1 MEPRDPLMTE
11 LEAMAV
17 ISRVLETLSDS
28 ATRQRLLRWAAE
40 RAGVE
45 AVAFSKG
52 LEVTTTSPV
61 RAADDPALKLDSL
74 EDMFDTAA
82 PIEDDLTVVV
92 DEPIASLPVPPETSK
107 APVADVLRSFAAEF
121 QRFAE
126 EWNGA
131 AA

>member
-1 MEPRDPLMTE
+1 MERRDPLMTE

-17 ISRVLETLSDS
+17 ISRVLETLPD
-28 ATRQRLLRWAAE
+28 AAARQRVLRWAAE
-40 RAGVE
+40 RVGAD
-45 AVAFSKG
+45 AVAFVAVAQKKTA
-52 LEVTTTSPV
+52 VPV
-61 RAADDPALKLDSL
+61 ADDPALKVDSL
-74 EDMFDTAA
+74 EDMFGKPVAA
-82 PIEDDLTVVV
+82 EDEPRVVV
-92 DEPIASLPVPPETSK
+92 DEPIPAVPDTST

>member
-1 MEPRDPLMTE
+1 MERRDPLMTE

-17 ISRVLETLSDS
+17 VSRVLETLPDS
-28 ATRQRLLRWAAE
+28 ATRQRVLRWAAE
-40 RAGVE
+40 RAGIE
-45 AVAFSKG
+45 AVALSKA
-52 LEVTTTSPV
+52 LEATTMSPV

-74 EDMFDTAA
+74 EDMFGTAV
-82 PIEDDLTVVV
+82 PVEDELTVAV
-92 DEPIASLPVPPETSK
+92 DDPIAAIPPDRSK

>member
-1 MEPRDPLMTE
+1 MEPRDLLMTE

-17 ISRVLETLSDS
+17 ISRVLETLPDS
-28 ATRQRLLRWAAE
+28 ATRQRVLRWAAE

-45 AVAFSKG
+45 AVTFSKT
-52 LEVTTTSPV
+52 LEATTMSPV
-61 RAADDPALKLDSL
+61 RPADDPALKLDSL
-74 EDMFDTAA
+74 EDMFGTVA
-82 PIEDDLTVVV
+82 PVEDSLTVAV
-92 DEPIASLPVPPETSK
+92 DDPIAATLPDTSK

>member
-1 MEPRDPLMTE
+1 MTE

-17 ISRVLETLSDS
+17 ISRVLETLPDS
-28 ATRQRLLRWAAE
+28 ATRERVLRWAAE
-40 RAGVE
+40 RAGIE
-45 AVAFSKG
+45 AVAFSKA
-52 LEVTTTSPV
+52 LETTTMSPV

-74 EDMFDTAA
+74 EDMFGAAA
-82 PIEDDLTVVV
+82 PVEDNVTVAV
-92 DEPIASLPVPPETSK
+92 DDPIAVTPPDTSK
-107 APVADVLRSFAAEF
+107 APVAEILRSFAAEF

>member
-1 MEPRDPLMTE
+1 MTE

-17 ISRVLETLSDS
+17 ISRVLETLPDV
-28 ATRQRLLRWAAE
+28 AARQRVLRWAAE
-40 RAGVE
+40 RVGAD
-45 AVAFSKG
+45 AVAFAAVAQKKTAVP
-52 LEVTTTSPV
+52 L
-61 RAADDPALKLDSL
+61 ADDPALKVDSL
-74 EDMFDTAA
+74 EDMFGKPVAA
-82 PIEDDLTVVV
+82 EDDLRVVV
-92 DEPIASLPVPPETSK
+92 GAPIPAAADTST

>member
-1 MEPRDPLMTE
+1 MERRDPLMTE

-17 ISRVLETLSDS
+17 ISRVLETLPD
-28 ATRQRLLRWAAE
+28 AAARQRVLRWAAE
-40 RAGVE
+40 RIGAD
-45 AVAFSKG
+45 AVAFSAVATKKTA
-52 LEVTTTSPV
+52 VAV
-61 RAADDPALKLDSL
+61 ADDPGLKVDSL
-74 EDMFDTAA
+74 EDMFGKPVAA
-82 PIEDDLTVVV
+82 EDDLRVVV
-92 DEPIASLPVPPETSK
+92 DEPILAVPNTST